1 MCYRFYID
9 LFFKKKFNKELSD
22 RGILIPDGDFTTLL
36 NPRDVHPSET
46 ALIIAGSDRTVSA
59 TPMAWGFSN
68 PIQKGLLANARSET
82 IREKPTFRESALLR
96 RCVIPASGFYEWDV
110 NKARFR
116 FFRNDEEL
124 LWLAG
129 IYRQENGMK
138 RFTVLTREAAG
149 AMIPIHPRMP
159 VTLTSNEIDP
169 WIKDESSMDDIFRK
183 EPRYII
189 REQDAGQI
197 SMDFGI

>member
-46 ALIIAGSDRTVSA
+46 ALVIANPDRTISA

-82 IREKPTFRESALLR
+82 IKEKPTFRESALLR
-96 RCVIPASGFYEWDV
+96 RCAIPASGFYEWDV

-169 WIKDESSMDDIFRK
+169 WIKDEGSMDDIFRK
-183 EPRYII
+183 EPKYII

>member
-46 ALIIAGSDRTVSA
+46 ALVIAGSDRTVSA

-82 IREKPTFRESALLR
+82 IKEKSTFRESALLR
-96 RCVIPASGFYEWDV
+96 RCAIPASGFYEWDI

-183 EPRYII
+183 EPKYII

-197 SMDFGI
+197 SMDFDI

>member
-22 RGILIPDGDFTTLL
+22 RGILIPNGDFTTLL

-46 ALIIAGSDRTVSA
+46 ALVIAGTDRTVRA
-59 TPMAWGFSN
+59 TPMAWGISN

-96 RCVIPASGFYEWDV
+96 RCAIPASGFYEWDV

-129 IYRQENGMK
+129 IYRQENGIK

-159 VTLTSNEIDP
+159 VTLTSNEIAP

-183 EPRYII
+183 EPKYLL
-189 REQDAGQI
+189 REQEAGQI